1 VCPPLLLT
9 MQLPA
14 SEEAMTAALITELCS
29 GRQFLD
35 SLQKYRE
42 ASAAQIAADSRK
54 YKPNKNLRHVAE
66 VPQREFFQMAHKYG
80 HDCWA
85 DREFVRDF
93 QRLEPTM
100 SVHKI

>member
-1 VCPPLLLT
+1 MCPPLLLT

-14 SEEAMTAALITELCS
+14 SEEAMTAALINELCS

-42 ASAAQIAADSRK
+42 VSAAKIAADSRK
-54 YKPNKNLRHVAE
+54 YTPNKNLRHVAE
-66 VPQREFFQMAHKYG
+66 IPQREFFQMSHKYG
-80 HDCWA
+80 HECWS

-100 SVHKI
+100 AVHKI